1 MAEGEQNNIRAVILR
16 KTIIQENKNNRERE
30 RQTEIGTG
38 SYNIGLSIPACLSL
52 VTFSVVK
59 RLESIEKKRFLR
71 SIRKMSWAYSTTNEK
86 VLCKDRKDN
95 C

>member
-38 SYNIGLSIPACLSL
+38 SYNIGLSISACLSL

-59 RLESIEKKRFLR
+59 RLESIEKNGF
-71 SIRKMSWAYSTTNEK
+71 
-86 VLCKDRKDN
+86 
-95 C
+95 